1 MAATSENPKKKK
13 RKRYGSYAWKS
24 PSGYLYARVFVK
36 KEDGSVKPIYRRADN
51 ITHAEQLGEEL
62 KREFE
67 NRGQAFID
75 GRKMAFGEL
84 AEWYKKEFVI
94 SPVYVNGIK
103 IEGMRTWEHEQN
115 KIDRIVTGI
124 GKKVLISEIDESTFR
139 TFRKKRIKDGV
150 SITTINRDFE
160 SIRAMMRKAWK
171 KKWLKE
177 LPDFEDFIQKGLEN
191 RRTVTVT
198 SGQEKVI
205 LEEARKVRIEAPRLY
220 ALIISLRDSGARPNE
235 LYPVN
240 DSKTDYSKDTSTFF
254 EPLRWRDLIDDAGQF
269 KDLTQL
275 VSYKNKRREVRYAV
289 VTERMKR
296 AFEELWKDLSRRKLI
311 SQNAAE
317 LDNLIF
323 PHSTFKKSWNIVR
336 EAAGF
341 PGLRLRDLRRDWVT
355 RLGRLGYSDK
365 LAQRGAGHKKMQTS
379 FEYTEFDETAALQAK
394 ALLDCDNQ
402 TYDQMSLSEPTK

>member
-36 KEDGSVKPIYRRADN
+36 NADGSVKPIYRRAEN
-51 ITHAEQLGEEL
+51 ITHAEQIGEEL

-124 GKKVLISEIDESTFR
+124 GKKVVISEIDESTFR
-139 TFRKKRIKDGV
+139 TFRKKRIKEGV